1 MRDHSLMVTHP
12 IQVSG
17 VPSFVGKGF
26 GSGKA
31 TPHFVSCSCSL
42 MRIATL

>member
-1 MRDHSLMVTHP
+1 MRDHNLMVTHP

-17 VPSFVGKGF
+17 GPNFVGEGF
-26 GSGKA
+26 RSGKG
-31 TPHFVSCSCSL
+31 TLHFVSCSCSL